1 MIRILILLLLAL
13 NVNGQVPYG
22 LSSFPSARAT
32 IFLDF
37 DGQTVNTPYWNSG
50 VAFYATPTKLTTA
63 QMDSVYRIVAEDYSP
78 FNINITTDSAVYFA
92 APLLKRQRIIITD
105 TSEWYAS
112 SGGVAYYDSFIWGLD
127 IPGFV
132 FTDNLKIGKNA
143 GEAASHEAGHT
154 LGLYHQIQCSSTGT
168 FLSEYFAGRG
178 SIFSEISWAPIMGNS
193 YQRNLTTWHNGPNS
207 FGCSKLQDD
216 LSVLAGSINGF
227 GYKSDGVGN
236 TIETAKLV
244 NINVNAINF
253 SELINTTND
262 VDFYRIDLPKRGK
275 LVLNASV
282 RNLDVEIGLY
292 NQSTLLQKYN
302 PALTLSASLDTTLD
316 AGTYYI
322 SVNNVANANIGTYG
336 MIGTYS
342 VEGTFTIEEV
352 LDLVLP
358 NTPNQIQRQVDLISV
373 SGNPNTGIYQVNI
386 PNSDNLREIRVYSV
400 TGTQLKTI
408 RNLQKITTVDI
419 SGCSSG
425 IYIVNIDNVK
435 SFKIIKQ

>member
-1 MIRILILLLLAL
+1 
-13 NVNGQVPYG
+13 
-22 LSSFPSARAT
+22 
-32 IFLDF
+32 
-37 DGQTVNTPYWNSG
+37 
-50 VAFYATPTKLTTA
+50 
-63 QMDSVYRIVAEDYSP
+63 VAEDYSP

-105 TSEWYAS
+105 TSDWYAGV
-112 SGGVAYYDSFIWGLD
+112 GGVAYFDSFVWGLD

-132 FTDNLKIGKNA
+132 FTDNLKTGKNA

-193 YQRNLTTWHNGPNS
+193 YQRRLTTWHNGPNS

-216 LSVLAGSINGF
+216 LLVLTGSINGF
-227 GYKSDGVGN
+227 GYKPDSVGN

-262 VDFYRIDLPKRGK
+262 VDFYRINLPKKGK

-292 NQSTLLQKYN
+292 NESSLLQKYN
-302 PALTLSASLDTTLD
+302 PALTLNASLDTTLN

-336 MIGTYS
+336 MIGTYN
-342 VEGTFTIEEV
+342 VEGTYTIEEV
-352 LDLVLP
+352 LDLVIP
-358 NTPNQIQRQVDLISV
+358 NTPNEIQRLVELISV

-386 PNSDNLREIRVYSV
+386 PNTNNFKEINVYSSIGV
-400 TGTQLKTI
+400 LLKRIT
-408 RNLQKITTVDI
+408 NLQKINIIDI
-419 SGCSSG
+419 SRYTLGV
-425 IYIVNIDNVK
+425 YIINIDGVK
-435 SFKIIKQ
+435 SFKIIKN